1 MHMNNLFN
9 FAIECN
15 LVMEAVSYHI
25 HTQERGLYKVF
36 TPEGE
41 YLGTF
46 QNSACYKGSTLK
58 EK

>member
-1 MHMNNLFN
+1 MNNLFN